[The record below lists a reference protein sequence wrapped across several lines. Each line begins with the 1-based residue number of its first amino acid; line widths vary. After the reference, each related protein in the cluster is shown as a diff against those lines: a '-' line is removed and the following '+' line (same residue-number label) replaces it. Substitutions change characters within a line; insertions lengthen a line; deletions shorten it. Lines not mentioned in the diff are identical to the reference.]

1 MKTFFKIV
9 FIVLAAPIISYFLI
23 SGVFHSLEYLKGEK
37 YVTYLNANK
46 TVLKDEFNFN
56 EDFYKNQLFMAGEIH
71 GYKKSPELDFKLLKH
86 LNQKVGV
93 KDYMVEVDYSQ
104 AYFLNEYL
112 KTGNDSLINFALK
125 EWLVLQGRGMKEYY
139 DMWKNVY
146 AYNNSLP
153 HDKKI
158 YVYGCDVLS
167 DVEVCKSHLKRLLS
181 LETYYELFGEIA
193 DLEDLVGKSESF
205 KKDLELQDKVKLELN
220 DNFPEFNHL
229 INTILQTKAGKRE
242 PKIFANFKSILSMR
256 NISTEPIFAF
266 YGFAHT
272 LQVPNKSG
280 FKPLA
285 RLIKESELDCGKNM
299 VSMNMIYQDSKTVF
313 RSEWLPSFMRNGP
326 IWSEIEFSY
335 DSFLL
340 FYVKGI
346 KDLKRTSKPNSLTI
360 YKMDE
365 KNSPYL
371 NSKRL
376 MEYEML
382 LPFFKNQT
390 IELQENFS
398 AAEATQYLFF
408 IRNSEAVT
416 PLN

>member
-1 MKTFFKIV
+1 MKTFLKIT
-9 FIVLAAPIISYFLI
+9 ICILLAPIISYYIIL
-23 SGVFHSLEYLKGEK
+23 GVFNFSEYIKGEP
-37 YVTYLNANK
+37 YVSYLNAHK
-46 TVLKDEFNFN
+46 TVLNGDFNFA
-56 EDFYKNQLFMAGEIH
+56 EDFYDHQLFMAGEIH
-71 GYKKSPELDFKLLKH
+71 GYQKSPELDYKLLKH
-86 LNQKVGV
+86 LNKKVGV

-112 KTGNDSLINFALK
+112 KTGNDSLINYSLK
-125 EWLVLQGRGMKEYY
+125 NWLVLQGRGMKEYY
-139 DMWKNVY
+139 DMWRNVY
-146 AYNNSLP
+146 SYNKSLP
-153 HDKKI
+153 ENQKI

-167 DVEVCKSHLKRLLS
+167 DETLAIEHLKRLVS
-181 LETYYELFGEIA
+181 PQIYQEIFG
-193 DLEDLVGKSESF
+193 DVSNLEDLVKRTDIY
-205 KKDLELQDKVKLELN
+205 KADKDLQAKLKDSLQGTYL
-220 DNFPEFNHL
+220 EFNHL

-242 PKIFANFKSILSMR
+242 PKIFANFKSVLSLR

-285 RLIKESELDCGKNM
+285 RLIKESGLECGKNM
-299 VSMNMIYQDSKTVF
+299 VSMNMIYQDSKTVL
-313 RSEWLPSFMRNGP
+313 RSEWLPSIMRNGP

-335 DSFLL
+335 DSLLL

-346 KDLKRTSKPNSLTI
+346 KDLKRTSEPNSITI

-376 MEYEML
+376 MEYEMI

-416 PLN
+416 PLD